1 MAPCHRIGTVRTFL
15 RHPHGYF
22 PERDIMVQLYVTLTT
37 LLVVTRDQL
46 ETRARRDDRGSVSL
60 EQVVIALGLFLV
72 AGALVAGLTTIVRT
86 QMAKIQ

>member
-1 MAPCHRIGTVRTFL
+1 MARCHTIGTDRTFL
-15 RHPHGYF
+15 KRPHGYI
-22 PERDIMVQLYVTLTT
+22 PERDTMIQLYVTLTT
-37 LLVVTRDQL
+37 LLVITRDQL